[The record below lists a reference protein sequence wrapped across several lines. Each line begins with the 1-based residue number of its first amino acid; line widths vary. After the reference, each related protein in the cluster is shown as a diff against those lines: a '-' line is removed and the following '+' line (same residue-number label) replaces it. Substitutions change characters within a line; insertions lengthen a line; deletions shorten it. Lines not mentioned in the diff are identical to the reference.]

1 MITQAQLSELK
12 EARDMAAISAL
23 VEKWSAEI
31 FMKESA
37 KDGAVTFVL
46 ETVRRDAKKDVVGVK
61 IGKGFAFHKDAW
73 GGSFWVLT
81 HIGSGIKTLS
91 GKKQTMTKVLKDF
104 AKWPGLDVL
113 DKAMTENKMEA
124 LKYVPPEITA
134 EYRAFYDKAGY

>member
-12 EARDMAAISAL
+12 EARDMSAISAL

-37 KDGAVTFVL
+37 KDGAVTFIL
-46 ETVRRDAKKDVVGVK
+46 KSMKGDDQRDVVGVK
-61 IGKGFAFHKDAW
+61 IGNGFAFHKDAW

-113 DKAMTENKMEA
+113 DKAMTEHGLQA
-124 LKYVPPEITA
+124 LSHVSPEVIT